1 MDYFEGISVYA
12 NDDNQA
18 QYNYGEAVTTDPS
31 RNERK
36 LTAASAAASANLLAP
51 EKEKPSVVTMTESYA
66 KMQMYPILEDV
77 ELVVEEPAENEN
89 EDCEYC

>member
-36 LTAASAAASANLLAP
+36 LTTASASAASANLLAP

-66 KMQMYPILEDV
+66 KMQMYPILEEV
-77 ELVVEEPAENEN
+77 ELVVEEPAEEN
-89 EDCEYC
+89 ED

>member
-36 LTAASAAASANLLAP
+36 LTAASAASANLLAP

-66 KMQMYPILEDV
+66 KMQMYPILEEV
-77 ELVVEEPAENEN
+77 ELVLEEPAEEN